1 MKLHKIALFFVLSG
15 SISLHAIPFL
25 QRGKNLLGLAAAH
38 LSRKNPSLNNQR
50 LLSQKSFKP
59 GSFEAMQRD
68 FPHAAQKVQDI
79 FAARNQNTKSFEFFC
94 KGENMWNIVSLPLN
108 VFHYSQKFMQEIDDT
123 LKKQS
128 DVLTSVLPLNETL
141 RWGIETKQ
149 EQVFLFYARV
159 GYYLECS
166 INVSQWLEL
175 LAIDNDNIRF
185 NKQVDFV
192 HKVYTNMYGAKN
204 PEIPEILKVLLKYY
218 MHQHELSKDLY
229 EAQSLIT
236 PKELEPLTSL
246 GRAKFISNLIKQ
258 KTKK

>member
-1 MKLHKIALFFVLSG
+1 MKFHKIALFIVLSG

-25 QRGKNLLGLAAAH
+25 QRGKSILGLAAAH
-38 LSRKNPSLNNQR
+38 LSRKNPQR
-50 LLSQKSFKP
+50 LLSQESFKP

-79 FAARNQNTKSFEFFC
+79 FAARNQNTEAFEFFC
-94 KGENMWNIVSLPLN
+94 KGENMWNFVSLPLN

-123 LKKQS
+123 LKKKS

-149 EQVFLFYARV
+149 EQVLLFYARV
-159 GYYLECS
+159 GYCLECS
-166 INVSQWLEL
+166 INVSQWLDL

-185 NKQVDFV
+185 NKQVDFL
-192 HKVYTNMYGAKN
+192 HKIYTNMYGAKN
-204 PEIPEILKVLLKYY
+204 PEIPQILEVMVKYY
-218 MHQHELSKDLY
+218 LHRSNFF
-229 EAQSLIT
+229 IT
-236 PKELEPLTSL
+236 PRGELEPLTSL
-246 GRAKFISNLIKQ
+246 ERAKFISNLIAQ